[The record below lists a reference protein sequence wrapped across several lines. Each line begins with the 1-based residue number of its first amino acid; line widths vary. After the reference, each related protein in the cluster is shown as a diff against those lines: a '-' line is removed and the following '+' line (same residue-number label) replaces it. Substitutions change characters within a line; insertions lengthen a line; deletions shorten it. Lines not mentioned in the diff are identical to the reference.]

1 MEEQNNLLWEA
12 RDDNQ
17 FGRNYK
23 WIVITKVREHIQFY
37 PEVNKIF
44 IYVSSIPTDNIFQQ
58 FLTYHVLLQKLWV
71 TIIAFDIFDTI
82 Y

>member
-1 MEEQNNLLWEA
+1 MNC
-12 RDDNQ
+12 
-17 FGRNYK
+17 NYK
-23 WIVITKVREHIQFY
+23 GYRIYSVLPRSKQNIY
-37 PEVNKIF
+37 